1 MGFDWIFGFIGTLW
15 GLFNPDG
22 QQYWGD
28 GQQYWAPA
36 GED

>member
-1 MGFDWIFGFIGTLW
+1 MGFAWIFGVLGSALQ
-15 GLFNPDG
+15 LFFPDG

-36 GED
+36 DED